1 MVVLHLDHVA
11 VPTWDL
17 ERAERFYQAAFGL
30 RRHATPAYVPGQVVF
45 LDLGNAR
52 LDLMHRDLARRAA
65 GSAPLAAADLDA
77 FLAVQAQTRNLWAH
91 LALQV
96 EDLEG
101 ALERVVAAGG
111 TVVRG
116 AALRPDGQT
125 RGAFICDTEQNL
137 IALVQG

>member
-1 MVVLHLDHVA
+1 M
-11 VPTWDL
+11 
-17 ERAERFYQAAFGL
+17 
-30 RRHATPAYVPGQVVF
+30 F

-77 FLAVQAQTRNLWAH
+77 FLAVQAQTRTLWTH
-91 LALQV
+91 FALHV
-96 EDLEG
+96 ADLEG

-111 TVVRG
+111 TVVRN

-125 RGAFICDTEQNL
+125 RGAFIYDTEQNL
-137 IALVQG
+137 IELVQG

>member
-1 MVVLHLDHVA
+1 MAVLRLDHVA

-17 ERAERFYQAAFGL
+17 ERAERFYRAAFGL
-30 RRHATPAYVPGQVVF
+30 RRHPTPADP
-45 LDLGNAR
+45 
-52 LDLMHRDLARRAA
+52 
-65 GSAPLAAADLDA
+65 DA

-91 LALQV
+91 LALHV

-116 AALRPDGQT
+116 AALRLHGQM

-137 IALVQG
+137 IELVQG